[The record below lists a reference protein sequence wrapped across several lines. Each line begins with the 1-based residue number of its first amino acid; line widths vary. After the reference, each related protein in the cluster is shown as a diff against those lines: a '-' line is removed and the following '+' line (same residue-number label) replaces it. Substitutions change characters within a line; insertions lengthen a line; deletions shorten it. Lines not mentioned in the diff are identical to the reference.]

1 MKKLILSIFILL
13 PLFSFAASTD
23 YTLLEPLPCIQNA
36 GQGVTDKSCA
46 NGEMLTKINTDTY
59 IAYIFNFSI
68 AFASVAAV
76 LVIIIEGFKYALSGV
91 AGVKSNAKERIGQAL
106 LGIVSILC
114 SYLILKTIDPRL
126 VDINT
131 KLDPI
136 EISGK
141 AFDYDALVNT
151 ATDYKIKEDLKTA
164 NTEAKALENKVA
176 ELKKEAE
183 NTPDQEKAEQLKAEA
198 LKIKRQAD
206 LIRYEA
212 VAQAQYDMGNEL
224 LGRIPSTGLLEG
236 QQAEVNLRKESIRN
250 TINEDIQKLK
260 DSGDVEGAAKLTDKR
275 DYYLARYDQAV
286 YLIPKIKEA
295 NNIVKYSIKGDTD
308 PNVTKII
315 AQIENYRIPNTLS
328 EESNNLLVKERQEV
342 IDGLK
347 GLLKKKQ

>member
-1 MKKLILSIFILL
+1 MKKIILSIFILL

-23 YTLLEPLPCIQNA
+23 YTLLEPLPCIQNT
-36 GQGVTDKSCA
+36 GQGTTDKACA
-46 NGEMLTKINTDTY
+46 EGKMLTKINTNTY
-59 IAYIFNFSI
+59 IAYVFNFSI

-76 LVIIIEGFKYALSGV
+76 LVIIIEGFKYAVSGV
-91 AGVKSNAKERIGQAL
+91 AGVKSNAKERIEQAL

-131 KLDPI
+131 QLDPI
-136 EISGK
+136 EITGK

-164 NTEAKALENKVA
+164 NEQAKPLEAQVAVLRKAADEADSEEKSI
-176 ELKKEAE
+176 ELR
-183 NTPDQEKAEQLKAEA
+183 TEA
-198 LKIKRQAD
+198 LKLERQAN

-212 VAQAQYDMGNEL
+212 VAEAQYDMGNEL

-236 QQAEVNLRKESIRN
+236 QKTEVDLRKASIRD

-260 DSGDVEGAAKLTDKR
+260 NNGDIEGAAKLSDKR
-275 DYYLARYDQAV
+275 DYYLARFDQSV

-295 NNIVKYSIKGDTD
+295 NNIVKFSIKGDTD

-315 AQIENYRIPNTLS
+315 NEIESYRLPNTLS
-328 EESNNLLVKERQEV
+328 EESNNLLAKERQEV
-342 IDGLK
+342 VAGLK
-347 GLLKKKQ
+347 ELLKKK